1 MEFIRHFLLTYP
13 EAGYVLTFVAAF
25 LESFAFVGVV
35 VPGTAIVVVS
45 GFVAEQLPQALDVR
59 GLLVLAALGVF
70 LGSATSYLV
79 GRYYGPPLFLESG
92 FFGRRRYLLVK
103 AQRYFAMHGGK
114 SVFTGHF
121 FGPIRSLVSFV
132 AGMAEM
138 HYLPFLAYT
147 FASAL
152 AWSFVHVGLGYMFG
166 TSWEL
171 VQLWGT
177 RLTVFLGGI
186 AVIFLLN
193 WVLGRFLVR
202 HERQVRAFF
211 ISVGHSVGQA
221 LIENEYIAGFLSR
234 HPRVVRFV
242 QERLSPYHVFGLALT
257 VSVTLGM
264 FILGYF
270 IELVAD
276 LFYQGSVAG
285 LDSRLLGLVT
295 FVRDPILSRVML
307 YVTILGGVPVGALV
321 VAVAML
327 LVIRRA
333 WARLVV
339 LLFGPGGAYVSFTA
353 LKWLFARPRPDV
365 SQALLIEHSAS
376 FPSGHATISFVFYGY
391 LAYLL
396 LRYVQSWR
404 TKVVVVLT
412 AVFAV
417 GLIGL
422 SRLYLGV
429 HWPSDVLGGY
439 LLGAWFLLTMIMAVY
454 LWESTYPEVR
464 PPRVS
469 LFPLWLQSV
478 VVGCAVVVAVGG
490 YLGYIRTQSLR
501 TVSVGSVEILPRQ
514 VVSELTSATL
524 ASVPHFTE
532 TWDGTEQVP
541 VDLVLIGSYNALVT
555 TFAAADWRVADPIT
569 LQTAIKIIQAALAN
583 ASYPTAP
590 ISPSFYNGRVQDI
603 GVEQETPARTARE
616 RHHARFWLAPVV
628 LSDGRDV
635 WFGTTS
641 FDRGLAYSSALKFP
655 THTISPDIDR
665 ERDYVVAELTKT
677 GRVTGAQTIDWVTPV
692 IGRSGT
698 GDLFFTDGKTRVVW
712 LRPAP

>member
-103 AQRYFAMHGGK
+103 AQRYFAMHGGN

-339 LLFGPGGAYVSFTA
+339 LLFGTGGAY
-353 LKWLFARPRPDV
+353 
-365 SQALLIEHSAS
+365 
-376 FPSGHATISFVFYGY
+376 
-391 LAYLL
+391 
-396 LRYVQSWR
+396 
-404 TKVVVVLT
+404 
-412 AVFAV
+412 VFAV

-555 TFAAADWRVADPIT
+555 AFAAADWRVADPIT